1 MGQSPRHPK
10 AGRWIRRPF
19 IASRLLVA
27 SGLVLAMGTTV
38 AVIGVGPASA
48 TATYPLWTATT
59 APVGLSSVKPSPD
72 FNGLS
77 CPATGSCVAVGQY
90 QNDGGQ
96 IEGLIDTQSG
106 GTWTA
111 MAAPTGGLVPGP
123 STSANSTVA
132 TLNGVSCVAVGNCV
146 AVGRYFEDDS
156 NPQSELGLIEVLA
169 GGTWTPLAAPTAG
182 LSPAPGTAPA
192 VAALDSVSCASAA
205 SCVATG
211 TYTDG
216 SGDIQGLIETLSAGT
231 WTAQAAPVGGLS
243 PADVASSDGGVQLQ
257 SVSCPAVGT
266 CVAVGGYVA
275 SGGRQGLIETLSTGT
290 WTPTAAPLGGLNP
303 APLVDEAGVLAG
315 LAGVSC
321 PAAGSCVAVGDYE
334 DAAGS
339 QPGLIETLTAGTW
352 TATNSPTTGLGS
364 VTAGVDLDAVSCA
377 AAGACAAVGGFVTST
392 GTSQIAAVTL
402 AGGTWTATLVS
413 SGALSNNPAPSLSG
427 VSCPTVGSCVADGG
441 YTNSSDEG
449 QGTDRDGSVDDH
461 GAGNRGL
468 LRSGLR
474 RRDLHLQ
481 RSLLRLDGRQAPRG
495 SGGGDSRGS
504 LYGGLLG
511 GGLRRGHLLLQR
523 PLLRLRR
530 GEAPGQAGGG
540 HCRIPERLR
549 LRLLGG
555 GLRRGHL
562 LLQRPLLRLD
572 GRYTLDKPVV
582 GMAFDAAT
590 GGYWEV
596 ASDGGIFSFNAEFY
610 GSEGGVHLD
619 QPVVG
624 MAADPATGGYF
635 EVASDGGIFTFNAP
649 FYGSMGGKPLN
660 KPVVALAED
669 PFTGGY
675 WEVASDGGIF
685 AFNAPFQGSEGATPL
700 VKPVVGMAAF
710 S

>member
-1 MGQSPRHPK
+1 
-10 AGRWIRRPF
+10 
-19 IASRLLVA
+19 
-27 SGLVLAMGTTV
+27 
-38 AVIGVGPASA
+38 
-48 TATYPLWTATT
+48 
-59 APVGLSSVKPSPD
+59 
-72 FNGLS
+72 
-77 CPATGSCVAVGQY
+77 
-90 QNDGGQ
+90 
-96 IEGLIDTQSG
+96 
-106 GTWTA
+106 
-111 MAAPTGGLVPGP
+111 
-123 STSANSTVA
+123 
-132 TLNGVSCVAVGNCV
+132 
-146 AVGRYFEDDS
+146 
-156 NPQSELGLIEVLA
+156 
-169 GGTWTPLAAPTAG
+169 
-182 LSPAPGTAPA
+182 
-192 VAALDSVSCASAA
+192 
-205 SCVATG
+205 
-211 TYTDG
+211 
-216 SGDIQGLIETLSAGT
+216 
-231 WTAQAAPVGGLS
+231 
-243 PADVASSDGGVQLQ
+243 
-257 SVSCPAVGT
+257 
-266 CVAVGGYVA
+266 
-275 SGGRQGLIETLSTGT
+275 
-290 WTPTAAPLGGLNP
+290 
-303 APLVDEAGVLAG
+303 LVDEAGVLAG

-449 QGTDRDGSVDDH
+449 QGLIETEASTTT
-461 GAGNRGL
+461 
-468 LRSGLR
+468 
-474 RRDLHLQ
+474 
-481 RSLLRLDGRQAPRG
+481 
-495 SGGGDSRGS
+495 
-504 LYGGLLG
+504 
-511 GGLRRGHLLLQR
+511 
-523 PLLRLRR
+523 
-530 GEAPGQAGGG
+530 APGTEGYFEAASDGGIFTFNAPFYG
-540 HCRIPERLR
+540 SM
-549 LRLLGG
+549 GG
-555 GLRRGHL
+555 K
-562 LLQRPLLRLD
+562 PLVAPVVGIAEDPCTGGYWEVASD
-572 GRYTLDKPVV
+572 GGIFSFNAPFYGSMGGTPLDKPVV

-635 EVASDGGIFTFNAP
+635 EVASDGGIFSFNAP

>member
-132 TLNGVSCVAVGNCV
+132 TLNGVSCVAVGKCV

-449 QGTDRDGSVDDH
+449 QGLIETEASTTT
-461 GAGNRGL
+461 
-468 LRSGLR
+468 
-474 RRDLHLQ
+474 
-481 RSLLRLDGRQAPRG
+481 
-495 SGGGDSRGS
+495 
-504 LYGGLLG
+504 
-511 GGLRRGHLLLQR
+511 
-523 PLLRLRR
+523 
-530 GEAPGQAGGG
+530 APGTEGYFEAASDGGIFTFNAPFYG
-540 HCRIPERLR
+540 SM
-549 LRLLGG
+549 GG
-555 GLRRGHL
+555 K
-562 LLQRPLLRLD
+562 PLVAPVVGIAEDPCTGGYWEVASDGGIFSFNAPFYGSEGGKPLD
-572 GRYTLDKPVV
+572 KPVVVIAAYQSASGCGYWEVASDGGIFSFNAPFYGSMGGTPLDKPVV